1 MDSSEIILPEVVVS
15 RCIVIG
21 NYQQSLQP
29 KTSEAD
35 KEEGRSNSTNRTDD
49 KSEDEDKGP
58 EEEEQQTDE
67 TFVCRVAVDS
77 YRGLFYGFHWD
88 AHRKTVSSF
97 GVPEGEDPSW
107 GSGIAWNVEVQV
119 PKREPKRSGKKPG
132 RKKRKLIEDESD
144 SDSMDEYKES
154 ENGGDDADDQDIEMV
169 VTENEEEEEEE
180 EDIPM
185 EPRTPSKKRARREPH
200 DKTTTTP
207 RKRVK
212 KLAQPTPHS
221 KAAARRLQASPSKK
235 KQKFTVRP
243 RTLPSVMQAWNS
255 NLRQLPSDPWLRAM
269 HMLHVGNRPD
279 SLPCRDAEF
288 ENVLRCVGEMLEEGS
303 GGCVC
308 GCFCSTYIRWQGS

>member
-29 KTSEAD
+29 KISEAD
-35 KEEGRSNSTNRTDD
+35 KERGRSNSTNRTDD
-49 KSEDEDKGP
+49 KSEDEDKGL

-154 ENGGDDADDQDIEMV
+154 ENGEDDVDDQDIEMV

-308 GCFCSTYIRWQGS
+308 GCFCSTVIRWQDS